1 MGLFFWNSIL
11 FFKMNQSIDT
21 KTKNRI
27 SEDLSPTR
35 NLTGLHLKIV
45 GAIAIIWSLFQLWYA
60 SPFPFIFDFGMFKG
74 LPARAIHLGFAL
86 TLTFLIFPFSRDKKI
101 SIIDIF
107 ISLLAAFCCLYI
119 YFFYDQLVYRG
130 GVLLILSL
138 GENINIPIELI
149 IGIIGILIL
158 LEATRRAIGLP
169 LVIIAICFLLF
180 SYFGKY
186 APDIISHGG
195 LSLKRLVGFQWFD
208 QEAIFGIPI
217 GVSVDFIFL
226 FVLFGALLET
236 AGGGKY
242 FLNLAFAMVGKM
254 RGGPAKAAILGSGM
268 TGLISG
274 SSIANTVTTGTFT
287 IPIMKKTGFSK
298 EKAGAIEVSS
308 SVNGQLMPPVMGAA
322 AFVMA
327 SFIGVT
333 YFEIVKHAILPAV
346 ISYVALFYISH
357 LEALKLNLKGM
368 EEKDV
373 PNLKNTFLAGLHFLI
388 PIFVLIY
395 LLVYL
400 RFTASYSIFY
410 ATIALI
416 SVNLIN
422 KLIKQPDLKDGLKI
436 WFNQTIVGFEK
447 GALNMV
453 GVGIAIATAGVI
465 VGAVGSTG
473 LSTNLIIVIESI
485 AKDNVIILLF
495 LTIILCLLL
504 GMGLP
509 TTANYVVVA
518 SLMAAVLVDVGNA
531 SGFIFPLIAV
541 HLFVFYFGLM
551 ADVTPP
557 VGLASYAAA
566 AISGGDPLRTGVQ
579 AFWYSLRTG
588 ILPIVFLFNHELLL
602 IGIENIWHALIVIV
616 TSLTG
621 ILVFTAATQ
630 AWFIAK
636 LRWYEIVIFLFISLS
651 FLAPDFVLNKFYP
664 KYNYKEIN
672 QIQSLKLDPKKEVR
686 FKVTRLSE
694 YGERYKLFVINKNTF
709 DSNFSLED
717 YGINLAKQNNK
728 FVVDALKW
736 NSLAKKHGFE
746 TDDIIKEFK
755 IENLNRPNK
764 ALVYP
769 FALILLLSFGYLNYR
784 RKEKDENK

>member
-1 MGLFFWNSIL
+1 M
-11 FFKMNQSIDT
+11 
-21 KTKNRI
+21 
-27 SEDLSPTR
+27 
-35 NLTGLHLKIV
+35 
-45 GAIAIIWSLFQLWYA
+45 
-60 SPFPFIFDFGMFKG
+60 
-74 LPARAIHLGFAL
+74 
-86 TLTFLIFPFSRDKKI
+86 
-101 SIIDIF
+101 
-107 ISLLAAFCCLYI
+107 
-119 YFFYDQLVYRG
+119 
-130 GVLLILSL
+130 
-138 GENINIPIELI
+138 
-149 IGIIGILIL
+149 
-158 LEATRRAIGLP
+158 P

-180 SYFGKY
+180 SYFGRY

-226 FVLFGALLET
+226 FVLFGALLEK

-242 FLNLAFAMVGKM
+242 FLELAFAMVGKM

-287 IPIMKKTGFSK
+287 IPIMKKSGFSK
-298 EKAGAIEVSS
+298 EKAGAIEVSA
-308 SVNGQLMPPVMGAA
+308 SVNGQIMPPVMGAA

-333 YFEIVKHAILPAV
+333 YFEIVKHAFLPAI
-346 ISYVALFYISH
+346 ISYLALFYISH
-357 LEALKLNLKGM
+357 LEALKLGLKGM
-368 EEKDV
+368 ADVDV
-373 PNLKNTFLAGLHFLI
+373 PNLKKTFFSGLHFLI

-395 LLVYL
+395 LLVFV

-410 ATIALI
+410 ATISLLI
-416 SVNLIN
+416 VNLASR
-422 KLIKQPDLKDGLKI
+422 LIKESNFKDAFKN
-436 WFNQTIVGFEK
+436 WFNETVVGFEK

-485 AKDNVIILLF
+485 ARDNVIILLF

-518 SLMAAVLVDVGNA
+518 SLMATVLVDVGNA
-531 SGFIFPLIAV
+531 SGYIFPLIAV
-541 HLFVFYFGLM
+541 HLFVFYYGLM

-602 IGIENIWHALIVIV
+602 IGIENIWHGLIVII
-616 TSLTG
+616 TSLVG
-621 ILVFTAATQ
+621 ILVFTSATQ
-630 AWFIAK
+630 GWFISK
-636 LRWYEIVIFLFISLS
+636 LRWYEIIVFLFISLS
-651 FLAPDFVLNKFYP
+651 LLAPEAVLNKFYP
-664 KYNYKEIN
+664 KFEQQQLSVEKIVPLSFEANR
-672 QIQSLKLDPKKEVR
+672 EVHI
-686 FKVTRLSE
+686 KVTRPSE
-694 YGERYKLFVINKNTF
+694 YGDRYKLFVINKKSFNQ
-709 DSNFSLED
+709 NFNIQD
-717 YGINLAKQNNK
+717 YGIDLTEENNK
-728 FVVDALKW
+728 IIINKVKW
-736 NSLAKKHGFE
+736 NGLAKKSGIE
-746 TDDIIKEFK
+746 IGDIISNFK
-755 IENLNRPNK
+755 VENLDRPNK
-764 ALVYP
+764 AIVYP
-769 FALILLLSFGYLNYR
+769 FALLFLFGFGYFNYK
-784 RKEKDENK
+784 RKEN

>member
-1 MGLFFWNSIL
+1 MS
-11 FFKMNQSIDT
+11 QSFSEKVKDKI
-21 KTKNRI
+21 N
-27 SEDLSPTR
+27 EDLSPTK
-35 NLTGLHLKIV
+35 NLTGLHLKV
-45 GAIAIIWSLFQLWYA
+45 VAAIAIIWSLFQLWYA
-60 SPFPFIFDFGMFKG
+60 SPFPFIFNFGMFKG

-86 TLTFLIFPFSRDKKI
+86 TLAFLIYPFVKGKKI
-101 SIIDIF
+101 SVFDIL
-107 ISLLAAFCCLYI
+107 ISFVGAFSCFYI
-119 YFFYDQLVYRG
+119 YFFYDQLVDRG
-130 GVLLILSL
+130 GVLLSISIGNNFNL
-138 GENINIPIELI
+138 PIELI
-149 IGIIGILIL
+149 IGSLGILIL

-180 SYFGKY
+180 SYFGRY
-186 APDIISHGG
+186 APEIISHGG
-195 LSLKRLVGFQWFD
+195 LSLNRLVGFQWLD

-242 FLNLAFAMVGKM
+242 FLDLAFAMVGKM

-308 SVNGQLMPPVMGAA
+308 SVNGQIMPPVMGAA

-333 YFEIVKHAILPAV
+333 YFEVVKHAFLPAI
-346 ISYVALFYISH
+346 ISYIALFYISH

-368 EEKDV
+368 EDADV
-373 PNLKNTFLAGLHFLI
+373 PNLKKTFLSGLHFLI

-395 LLVYL
+395 MLVYL

-410 ATIALI
+410 ATVSLI
-416 SVNLIN
+416 LVNLVN
-422 KLIKQPDLKDGLKI
+422 LLIKNSFSKDALKI

-453 GVGIAIATAGVI
+453 GVGIAIATAGII

-485 AKDNVIILLF
+485 AKDNVTILLF

-518 SLMAAVLVDVGNA
+518 SLMATVLVDVGNA

-566 AISGGDPLRTGVQ
+566 AISGGDPLKTGLQ

-602 IGIENIWHALIVIV
+602 IGIENIWHALVVII
-616 TSLTG
+616 TSLAG
-621 ILVFTAATQ
+621 ILVFTSATQ
-630 AWFIAK
+630 GWFINK
-636 LRWYEIVIFLFISLS
+636 LKWYEIIVFLIISISLLS
-651 FLAPDFVLNKFYP
+651 PEFVLNKFYP
-664 KYNYKEIN
+664 KYNYQDIN
-672 QIQSLKLDPKKEVR
+672 NISSVILDPKKEVR
-686 FKVTRLSE
+686 FKVTRPSL
-694 YGERYKLFVINKNTF
+694 YGDRYKLFVIDKNIF
-709 DSNFSLED
+709 EEEYNLED
-717 YGINLAKQNNK
+717 YGINLVKENNK
-728 FVVDALKW
+728 IIVDNLKW
-736 NSLAKKHGFE
+736 NGQAKKSGFE
-746 TDDIIKEFK
+746 MGDYISEFK
-755 IENLNRPNK
+755 IENSNRPSK
-764 ALVYP
+764 LFVYP
-769 FALILLLSFGYLNYR
+769 IAILLLLIFGYLNYR
-784 RKEKDENK
+784 RKE

>member
-1 MGLFFWNSIL
+1 MSFGTEKKID
-11 FFKMNQSIDT
+11 FKI
-21 KTKNRI
+21 K
-27 SEDLSPTR
+27 EDLSPTR
-35 NLTGLHLKIV
+35 NLTGFHLKIV
-45 GAIAIIWSLFQLWYA
+45 AAIAIIWSLFQLWYA
-60 SPFPFIFDFGMFKG
+60 SPFPFWFNFGMFKG

-86 TLTFLIFPFSRDKKI
+86 LLAFLIFPYSRNKKI
-101 SIIDIF
+101 NFFDIF
-107 ISLLAAFCCLYI
+107 IAIVGTLCCLYI
-119 YFFYDQLVYRG
+119 YFFYDQLVDRG
-130 GVLLILSL
+130 GILLK
-138 GENINIPIELI
+138 INLFQNLIIPIELI
-149 IGIIGILIL
+149 IGILGILIL
-158 LEATRRAIGLP
+158 LEATRRVIGIP
-169 LVIIAICFLLF
+169 LVVIATCFLLF
-180 SYFGKY
+180 SFFGQY

-242 FLNLAFAMVGKM
+242 FLDLAFAMVGKM

-333 YFEIVKHAILPAV
+333 YFEIVKHAFLPAI
-346 ISYVALFYISH
+346 ISYIALFYISH

-368 EEKDV
+368 DENDIPK
-373 PNLKNTFLAGLHFLI
+373 LKKTFLEGIHFLI
-388 PIFVLIY
+388 PIIVLIY
-395 LLVYL
+395 LLVYIRL
-400 RFTASYSIFY
+400 TASYSIFF
-410 ATIALI
+410 ATITLVAVNLLNKIFKENNFKNALI
-416 SVNLIN
+416 R
-422 KLIKQPDLKDGLKI
+422 

-453 GVGIAIATAGVI
+453 SVGIAIATAGII

-518 SLMAAVLVDVGNA
+518 SLMATVLVDVGNA

-588 ILPIVFLFNHELLL
+588 ILPIVFLFNSELLL
-602 IGIENIWHALIVIV
+602 IGIESLWHGLMVIV
-616 TSLTG
+616 TSLIG
-621 ILVFTAATQ
+621 ILVFTSATQ
-630 AWFIAK
+630 GWFVNK
-636 LRWYEIVIFLFISLS
+636 LKWYEIIVFLVISISLLS
-651 FLAPDFVLNKFYP
+651 PEFILNKFYP
-664 KYNYKEIN
+664 KYNYLDIQQINQTQFDYKKEIR
-672 QIQSLKLDPKKEVR
+672 I
-686 FKVTRLSE
+686 KVTRFTE
-694 YGERYKLFVINKNTF
+694 YGERYKLFVIEKNSF
-709 DSNFSLED
+709 EKNFNIDE
-717 YGINLAKQNNK
+717 YGISL
-728 FVVDALKW
+728 VVDNNNTVVDTLKW
-736 NSLAKKHGFE
+736 NGIAKKNGI
-746 TDDIIKEFK
+746 DMGDIITEFK
-755 IENLNRPNK
+755 IENQNRPNK
-764 ALVYP
+764 EIIYP
-769 FALILLLSFGYLNYR
+769 IALIILSFFGYFNLR
-784 RKEKDENK
+784 RKN

>member
-1 MGLFFWNSIL
+1 MSDSI
-11 FFKMNQSIDT
+11 SI
-21 KTKNRI
+21 KIKNKI

-35 NLTGLHLKIV
+35 NISGFHLKIV
-45 GAIAIIWSLFQLWYA
+45 SAIAIIWSLFQLWYA
-60 SPFPFIFDFGMFKG
+60 SPFPFMLNFGMFKG

-86 TLTFLIFPFSRDKKI
+86 TLAFLIYPISKGKKI
-101 SIIDIF
+101 SFFDVL
-107 ISLLAAFCCLYI
+107 ISFMGAISCLYI
-119 YFFYDQLVYRG
+119 YFFYDQLVERG
-130 GVLLILSL
+130 GVLLNLKITDKFNFPL
-138 GENINIPIELI
+138 ELI
-149 IGIIGILIL
+149 LGGCGILIL

-169 LVIIAICFLLF
+169 LVIIASCFLLF
-180 SYFGKY
+180 SYFGRY
-186 APDIISHGG
+186 APEIISHGG
-195 LSLKRLVGFQWFD
+195 LSLNRLVGFQWLD

-242 FLNLAFAMVGKM
+242 FLDLAFAMVGKM

-308 SVNGQLMPPVMGAA
+308 SVNGQIMPPVMGAA

-333 YFEIVKHAILPAV
+333 YFEIVKHAFLPAI
-346 ISYVALFYISH
+346 ISYIALFYISH

-368 EEKDV
+368 DDADV
-373 PNLKNTFLAGLHFLI
+373 PHLKKTFLSGIHFLI

-395 LLVYL
+395 TLVYL

-410 ATIALI
+410 ATITLVL
-416 SVNLIN
+416 VNLIN
-422 KLIKQPDLKDGLKI
+422 LLIKNEIKKDALKE

-453 GVGIAIATAGVI
+453 AVGIAIATAGII

-485 AKDNVIILLF
+485 AKDNVTILLF

-518 SLMAAVLVDVGNA
+518 SLMATVLVDVGNA

-566 AISGGDPLRTGVQ
+566 GISGGDPLKTGVQ

-602 IGIENIWHALIVIV
+602 IGIENIWHGLIVIV
-616 TSLTG
+616 TSLIG
-621 ILVFTAATQ
+621 ILVFTSATQ
-630 AWFIAK
+630 GWFFNK
-636 LRWYEIVIFLFISLS
+636 LKWYEIIIFLVISISLLS
-651 FLAPDFVLNKFYP
+651 PNFVLNKFYP
-664 KYNYKEIN
+664 KYNYKEITKIN
-672 QIQSLKLDPKKEVR
+672 SIKLDPTKEIQI
-686 FKVTRLSE
+686 KITRPSL
-694 YGERYKLFVINKNTF
+694 YGERYKLFVISKNTF
-709 DSNFSLED
+709 EDKFTLED
-717 YGINLAKQNNK
+717 YGITLLEQDNK
-728 FVVDALKW
+728 VVVDNLKW
-736 NSLAKKHGFE
+736 NGEAKKNGLE
-746 TDDIIKEFK
+746 MGDYISEFK
-755 IENLNRPNK
+755 IENSDRPSKNI
-764 ALVYP
+764 VYP
-769 FALILLLSFGYLNYR
+769 IAILFLVVFGYFNLK
-784 RKEKDENK
+784 RKD

>member
-1 MGLFFWNSIL
+1 MS
-11 FFKMNQSIDT
+11 QSFSEKVKDKI
-21 KTKNRI
+21 N
-27 SEDLSPTR
+27 EDLSPTK
-35 NLTGLHLKIV
+35 NLTGLHLKV
-45 GAIAIIWSLFQLWYA
+45 VAAIAIIWSLFQLWYA
-60 SPFPFIFDFGMFKG
+60 SPFPFIFNFGMFKG

-86 TLTFLIFPFSRDKKI
+86 TLAFLIYPFVKGKKI
-101 SIIDIF
+101 SVFDIL
-107 ISLLAAFCCLYI
+107 ISFVGAFSCFYI
-119 YFFYDQLVYRG
+119 YFFYDQLVDRG
-130 GVLLILSL
+130 GVLLSISIGNNFNL
-138 GENINIPIELI
+138 PIELI
-149 IGIIGILIL
+149 IGSLGILIL

-180 SYFGKY
+180 SYFGRY
-186 APDIISHGG
+186 APEIISHGG
-195 LSLKRLVGFQWFD
+195 LSLNRLVGFQWLD

-242 FLNLAFAMVGKM
+242 FLDLAFAMVGKM

-308 SVNGQLMPPVMGAA
+308 SVNGQIMPPVMGAA

-333 YFEIVKHAILPAV
+333 YFEVVKHAFLPAI
-346 ISYVALFYISH
+346 ISYIALFYISH

-368 EEKDV
+368 EDADV
-373 PNLKNTFLAGLHFLI
+373 PNLKKTFLSGLHFLI

-395 LLVYL
+395 MLVYL

-410 ATIALI
+410 ATVSLI
-416 SVNLIN
+416 LVNLVN
-422 KLIKQPDLKDGLKI
+422 LLIKNSFSKDALKI

-453 GVGIAIATAGVI
+453 GVGIAIATAGII

-485 AKDNVIILLF
+485 AKDNVTILLF

-518 SLMAAVLVDVGNA
+518 SLMATVLVDVGNA

-566 AISGGDPLRTGVQ
+566 AISGGDPLKTGLQ

-602 IGIENIWHALIVIV
+602 IGIENIWHALVVII
-616 TSLTG
+616 TSLAG
-621 ILVFTAATQ
+621 ILVFTSATQ
-630 AWFIAK
+630 GWFINK
-636 LRWYEIVIFLFISLS
+636 LKWYEIIVFLIISISLLS
-651 FLAPDFVLNKFYP
+651 PEFVLNKFYP
-664 KYNYKEIN
+664 KYNYQDIN
-672 QIQSLKLDPKKEVR
+672 NINSVILDPKKEVR
-686 FKVTRLSE
+686 FKVTRPSL
-694 YGERYKLFVINKNTF
+694 YGDRYKLFVIDKNTF
-709 DSNFSLED
+709 EEEYNLED
-717 YGINLAKQNNK
+717 YGINLVKENNK
-728 FVVDALKW
+728 IIVDNLKW
-736 NSLAKKHGFE
+736 NGQAKKSGFE
-746 TDDIIKEFK
+746 MGDYISEFK
-755 IENLNRPNK
+755 IENSNRPSK
-764 ALVYP
+764 LFVYP
-769 FALILLLSFGYLNYR
+769 IAILFLLIFGYLNYR
-784 RKEKDENK
+784 RKE

>member
-1 MGLFFWNSIL
+1 M
-11 FFKMNQSIDT
+11 
-21 KTKNRI
+21 
-27 SEDLSPTR
+27 
-35 NLTGLHLKIV
+35 
-45 GAIAIIWSLFQLWYA
+45 
-60 SPFPFIFDFGMFKG
+60 
-74 LPARAIHLGFAL
+74 
-86 TLTFLIFPFSRDKKI
+86 
-101 SIIDIF
+101 
-107 ISLLAAFCCLYI
+107 
-119 YFFYDQLVYRG
+119 
-130 GVLLILSL
+130 
-138 GENINIPIELI
+138 I
-149 IGIIGILIL
+149 IGSCGILIL
-158 LEATRRAIGLP
+158 IEATRRVFGLP
-169 LVIIAICFLLF
+169 LVIIAVCFLLF
-180 SYFGKY
+180 SYFGRY
-186 APDIISHGG
+186 APEIISHGG
-195 LSLKRLVGFQWFD
+195 LSLNRLVGFQWLD

-242 FLNLAFAMVGKM
+242 FLDLAFAMVGKM

-327 SFIGVT
+327 SFLGVT
-333 YFEIVKHAILPAV
+333 YFEVVKHAFLPAI

-368 EEKDV
+368 DDV
-373 PNLKNTFLAGLHFLI
+373 DIPNLKKTFLSGLHFLI
-388 PIFVLIY
+388 PIFVLVY
-395 LLVYL
+395 MLVYL
-400 RFTASYSIFY
+400 RFTASYSIFF

-416 SVNLIN
+416 IVNLGYILFKN
-422 KLIKQPDLKDGLKI
+422 SDFKLAIKT

-453 GVGIAIATAGVI
+453 GVGIAIATAGII

-473 LSTNLIIVIESI
+473 LSTNLIIVIEFI
-485 AKDNVIILLF
+485 AKDNVVILLF
-495 LTIILCLLL
+495 LTIILCLIL

-518 SLMAAVLVDVGNA
+518 SLMATVLVDVGNA
-531 SGFIFPLIAV
+531 SGFVFPLIAV

-566 AISGGDPLRTGVQ
+566 AISGGDPLKTGLQ

-602 IGIENIWHALIVIV
+602 IGIENVWHGLLVII
-616 TSLTG
+616 TSLIG
-621 ILVFTAATQ
+621 ILVFTSATQ
-630 AWFIAK
+630 AWFINR
-636 LRWYEIVIFLFISLS
+636 LRWYEIIIFLLISISL
-651 FLAPDFVLNKFYP
+651 LAPEFVLNKFYP
-664 KYNYKEIN
+664 KYNYMDINKIHLMKVDFNKEA
-672 QIQSLKLDPKKEVR
+672 R
-686 FKVTRLSE
+686 FKVTRPSN
-694 YGERYKLFVINKNTF
+694 YSERYKLIVIKKNTF
-709 DSNFSLED
+709 ETEYSLEQ
-717 YGINLAKQNNK
+717 YGLSLIREENR
-728 FVVDALKW
+728 VIVDTLQW
-736 NSLAKKHGFE
+736 NGSAKKSGFE
-746 TDDIIKEFK
+746 TGDYISEFK
-755 IENLNRPNK
+755 IENADRPNK
-764 ALVYP
+764 GIIYP
-769 FALILLLSFGYLNYR
+769 IAILLLIIFGYLNYR
-784 RKEKDENK
+784 RKE

>member
-1 MGLFFWNSIL
+1 
-11 FFKMNQSIDT
+11 MNQSLSS
-21 KTKNRI
+21 KVKNKI
-27 SEDLSPTR
+27 NEDLSPTR
-35 NLTGLHLKIV
+35 NLTGFHLKIV
-45 GAIAIIWSLFQLWYA
+45 AAIAIIWSLFQLWYA
-60 SPFPFIFDFGMFKG
+60 SPFPFMFNIGMFKG

-86 TLTFLIFPFSRDKKI
+86 TLAFLIFPSSKGKKI
-101 SIIDIF
+101 SIFDII
-107 ISLLAAFCCLYI
+107 ISCVGAISCLYI
-119 YFFYDQLVYRG
+119 YFFYDQLVDRG
-130 GVLLILSL
+130 GVLLTIILGDNFKL
-138 GENINIPIELI
+138 PVELI
-149 IGIIGILIL
+149 IGSCGILIL

-180 SYFGKY
+180 SYFGRY

-195 LSLKRLVGFQWFD
+195 LSLNRLVGFQWLD

-242 FLNLAFAMVGKM
+242 FLDLAFAMVGKM

-308 SVNGQLMPPVMGAA
+308 SVNGQIMPPVMGAA

-333 YFEIVKHAILPAV
+333 YFEVVKHAFLPAI
-346 ISYVALFYISH
+346 ISYIALFYISH

-368 EEKDV
+368 DEADV
-373 PNLKNTFLAGLHFLI
+373 PNLKKTFLSGLHFLI

-395 LLVYL
+395 MLVYL

-410 ATIALI
+410 ATISLI
-416 SVNLIN
+416 FVNLVN
-422 KLIKQPDLKDGLKI
+422 KLIKNLNFQDGLKS
-436 WFNQTIVGFEK
+436 WFNETIIGFEK

-453 GVGIAIATAGVI
+453 GVGIAIATAGII

-485 AKDNVIILLF
+485 AKDNVSILLF

-518 SLMAAVLVDVGNA
+518 SLMATVLVDVGNA

-566 AISGGDPLRTGVQ
+566 AISGGDPLKTGLQ

-602 IGIENIWHALIVIV
+602 IGIENIWHALIVIF
-616 TSLTG
+616 TSLLG
-621 ILVFTAATQ
+621 ILVFTSATQ
-630 AWFIAK
+630 GWFINK
-636 LRWYEIVIFLFISLS
+636 LRWYEIIVFLLISISLLS
-651 FLAPDFVLNKFYP
+651 PEFVLNKFYP
-664 KYNYKEIN
+664 KYNYKNINEIHL
-672 QIQSLKLDPKKEVR
+672 IKLDPNKEVR
-686 FKVTRLSE
+686 FKVTRPSA
-694 YGERYKLFVINKNTF
+694 YGERYKLFIINKNTF
-709 DSNFSLED
+709 EAEYSLVE
-717 YGINLAKQNNK
+717 YGMNLVIEENK
-728 FVVDALKW
+728 IVVDILDW
-736 NSLAKKHGFE
+736 NGKAKKSGFE
-746 TDDIIKEFK
+746 TGDYISELK
-755 IENLNRPNK
+755 IENSDRPNK
-764 ALVYP
+764 AIVYP
-769 FALILLLSFGYLNYR
+769 ISILLLIIFGFMNLR
-784 RKEKDENK
+784 RKE

>member
-1 MGLFFWNSIL
+1 
-11 FFKMNQSIDT
+11 MNQSISNKVED
-21 KTKNRI
+21 KIN
-27 SEDLSPTR
+27 EDLSPTR
-35 NLTGLHLKIV
+35 NITGLHLKIITS
-45 GAIAIIWSLFQLWYA
+45 IAIIWSLFQLWYA
-60 SPFPFIFDFGMFKG
+60 SPFPFMFDIGMFKG

-86 TLTFLIFPFSRDKKI
+86 TLVFLIYPVSKRKKI
-101 SIIDIF
+101 SVFDILISF
-107 ISLLAAFCCLYI
+107 IGAFCCLYI
-119 YFFYDQLVYRG
+119 YFFYDQLVDRG
-130 GVLLILSL
+130 GILL
-138 GENINIPIELI
+138 NISFGKSFNLPVELI
-149 IGIIGILIL
+149 IGISGILIL

-180 SYFGKY
+180 SYFGRY
-186 APDIISHGG
+186 APEIISHGG
-195 LSLKRLVGFQWFD
+195 LSLNRLIGFQWFD
-208 QEAIFGIPI
+208 QEAVFGIPI

-242 FLNLAFAMVGKM
+242 FLDLAFAMVGKM

-333 YFEIVKHAILPAV
+333 YFEIVKHAFLPAI

-368 EEKDV
+368 DDADV
-373 PNLKNTFLAGLHFLI
+373 PNLKKTFLSGLHFLI

-395 LLVYL
+395 MLVYL

-416 SVNLIN
+416 IVNLVYI
-422 KLIKQPDLKDGLKI
+422 LIKNPDLKVALKT
-436 WFNQTIVGFEK
+436 WFNQTTVGFEK

-453 GVGIAIATAGVI
+453 GVGIAIATAGII

-485 AKDNVIILLF
+485 AKDNVVILLF

-518 SLMAAVLVDVGNA
+518 SLMATVLVDVGNA

-566 AISGGDPLRTGVQ
+566 AISGGDPLKTGLQ

-602 IGIENIWHALIVIV
+602 IGIENIWHGLLVII
-616 TSLTG
+616 TSLIG
-621 ILVFTAATQ
+621 ILVFTSATQ
-630 AWFIAK
+630 GWFINRLK
-636 LRWYEIVIFLFISLS
+636 WYEIIIFLIVSISLLTPE
-651 FLAPDFVLNKFYP
+651 FILNKFYP
-664 KYNYKEIN
+664 KYNYKDIN
-672 QIQSLKLDPKKEVR
+672 QIHLIKLDSNKESR
-686 FKVTRLSE
+686 FKVTRPSN
-694 YGERYKLFVINKNTF
+694 YGERYKLFVIKKNTF
-709 DSNFSLED
+709 ETDYNLEQ
-717 YGINLAKQNNK
+717 YGIKLVRKENRV
-728 FVVDALKW
+728 VVDALQW
-736 NSLAKKHGFE
+736 NGQAKKNGFE
-746 TDDIIKEFK
+746 TGDYISEFK
-755 IENLNRPNK
+755 IENEDRPNK
-764 ALVYP
+764 RIIYP
-769 FALILLLSFGYLNYR
+769 IAILLLIIFGYLNFR
-784 RKEKDENK
+784 RKE

>member
-1 MGLFFWNSIL
+1 MNHETNS
-11 FFKMNQSIDT
+11 KVEN
-21 KTKNRI
+21 KI
-27 SEDLSPTR
+27 SEDLSPTKK
-35 NLTGLHLKIV
+35 LTGLHLKIV
-45 GAIAIIWSLFQLWYA
+45 LTIAIIWSLFQLWYA
-60 SPFPFIFDFGMFKG
+60 SPFPFWFNIGMFKG

-86 TLTFLIFPFSRDKKI
+86 SLAFLIFPISRSKKI
-101 SIIDIF
+101 SIFDVF
-107 ISLLAAFCCLYI
+107 ISLVAAFCCLYI
-119 YFFYDQLVYRG
+119 YFFYDQLVDRG
-130 GVLLILSL
+130 GVLLKIPL
-138 GENINIPIELI
+138 GENIDIPIELI
-149 IGIIGILIL
+149 IGICGILIL
-158 LEATRRAIGLP
+158 LEATRRVIGIP
-169 LVIIAICFLLF
+169 LVIIAVCFLLF

-186 APDIISHGG
+186 APEIISHGG

-236 AGGGKY
+236 AGGGQY
-242 FLNLAFAMVGKM
+242 FLDLAFAMVGKM

-274 SSIANTVTTGTFT
+274 SSVANTVTTGTFT

-308 SVNGQLMPPVMGAA
+308 SVNGQIMPPVMGAA

-333 YFEIVKHAILPAV
+333 YFEVVKHAFLPAI
-346 ISYVALFYISH
+346 ISYIALFYISH

-368 EEKDV
+368 DEKDV
-373 PNLKNTFLAGLHFLI
+373 PILKKTFLSGLHFLI

-400 RFTASYSIFY
+400 RLTASYSIFY

-416 SVNLIN
+416 FVNLIN
-422 KLIKQPDLKDGLKI
+422 KIIKSFKDGNYKDALKI

-447 GALNMV
+447 GAINMV
-453 GVGIAIATAGVI
+453 AVGIAIATAGVI

-473 LSTNLIIVIESI
+473 LSTNLIIVIESV
-485 AKDNVIILLF
+485 AKDNVIILIF

-518 SLMAAVLVDVGNA
+518 SLMSMVLVDVGNA

-566 AISGGDPLRTGVQ
+566 GISGGDPLKTGVQ

-602 IGIENIWHALIVIV
+602 IGIENIWHALLVIS
-616 TSLTG
+616 TSLLG

-630 AWFIAK
+630 RWMFNKLKWF
-636 LRWYEIVIFLFISLS
+636 EIIIFLIISISLLS
-651 FLAPDFVLNKFYP
+651 PEFVLNKFYP
-664 KYNYKEIN
+664 KYNYKDLTKIHT
-672 QIQSLKLDPKKEVR
+672 LKFNPKKEAHI
-686 FKVTRLSE
+686 KVTRLNE
-694 YGERYKLFVINKNTF
+694 YGERYKLFVIKKNSFEKKFDLDEYGVNLTSQDNK
-709 DSNFSLED
+709 
-717 YGINLAKQNNK
+717 I
-728 FVVDALKW
+728 VVDTLKW
-736 NSLAKKHGFE
+736 NGEAKKAGLE
-746 TDDIIKEFK
+746 TGDYITEFK
-755 IENLNRPNK
+755 IENLDRPRK

-769 FALILLLSFGYLNYR
+769 VAILFLIIFGYLNYR
-784 RKEKDENK
+784 RKD

>member
-1 MGLFFWNSIL
+1 
-11 FFKMNQSIDT
+11 MNQNINNKVES
-21 KTKNRI
+21 KI

-35 NLTGLHLKIV
+35 NLTGVHLKIV
-45 GAIAIIWSLFQLWYA
+45 GIIAIIWSLFQLWYA
-60 SPFPFIFDFGMFKG
+60 SPFPFMFNIGMFKG

-86 TLTFLIFPFSRDKKI
+86 TLAFLIYPISKKKKI
-101 SIIDIF
+101 SIFDIV
-107 ISLLAAFCCLYI
+107 ISLIAAFCCLYI
-119 YFFYDQLVYRG
+119 YFFYDQLVDRG
-130 GVLLILSL
+130 GILLSVTILEKFNL
-138 GENINIPIELI
+138 PIELI
-149 IGIIGILIL
+149 IGSCGILIL
-158 LEATRRAIGLP
+158 IEATRRVFGLP
-169 LVIIAICFLLF
+169 LVIIAVCFLLF
-180 SYFGKY
+180 SYFGRY
-186 APDIISHGG
+186 APEIISHGG
-195 LSLKRLVGFQWFD
+195 LSLNRLVGFQWLD

-242 FLNLAFAMVGKM
+242 FLDLAFGMVGKM

-327 SFIGVT
+327 SFLGVT
-333 YFEIVKHAILPAV
+333 YFEVVKHAFLPAI

-368 EEKDV
+368 NEIDI
-373 PNLKNTFLAGLHFLI
+373 PNLKKTFLSGLHFLI
-388 PIFVLIY
+388 PIFVLVY
-395 LLVYL
+395 MLVYL
-400 RFTASYSIFY
+400 RFTASYSIFF

-416 SVNLIN
+416 IVNLVYI
-422 KLIKQPDLKDGLKI
+422 LIKNQDFKDAIKI
-436 WFNQTIVGFEK
+436 WYNQTLVGFKK

-453 GVGIAIATAGVI
+453 GVGIAIATAGII

-473 LSTNLIIVIESI
+473 LSTNLIIVIEFI
-485 AKDNVIILLF
+485 AKDNVVILLF

-518 SLMAAVLVDVGNA
+518 SLMATVLVDVGNA
-531 SGFIFPLIAV
+531 SGFVFPLIAV

-566 AISGGDPLRTGVQ
+566 AISGGDPLKTGLQ

-602 IGIENIWHALIVIV
+602 IGIENIWHGLLVII
-616 TSLTG
+616 TSLIG
-621 ILVFTAATQ
+621 ILVFTSATQ
-630 AWFIAK
+630 AWFINR
-636 LRWYEIVIFLFISLS
+636 LRWHEIIIFLLISISL
-651 FLAPDFVLNKFYP
+651 LAPEFVLNKFYP
-664 KYNYKEIN
+664 KYNYMDIN
-672 QIQSLKLDPKKEVR
+672 KVHLMKLDPNKEAR
-686 FKVTRLSE
+686 FKVTRPSN
-694 YGERYKLFVINKNTF
+694 YGERYKLFIIKKNTF
-709 DSNFSLED
+709 EKKYSLEQ
-717 YGINLAKQNNK
+717 YGISLIRGDNR
-728 FVVDALKW
+728 VIVDTLQW
-736 NSLAKKHGFE
+736 NGEAKKSGFE
-746 TDDIIKEFK
+746 TGDYISEFK
-755 IENLNRPNK
+755 LENADRPNK
-764 ALVYP
+764 GIIYP
-769 FALILLLSFGYLNYR
+769 IAILLLIIFGYLNSR
-784 RKEKDENK
+784 RKK

>member
-1 MGLFFWNSIL
+1 MS
-11 FFKMNQSIDT
+11 QSFSEKI
-21 KTKNRI
+21 KSKIN
-27 SEDLSPTR
+27 EDLSPTK
-35 NLTGLHLKIV
+35 NLTGTHLKV
-45 GAIAIIWSLFQLWYA
+45 VATIAIIWSLFQLWYA
-60 SPFPFIFDFGMFKG
+60 SPFPFMFNFGIFKG

-86 TLTFLIFPFSRDKKI
+86 CLAFLIYPISKGKKI
-101 SIIDIF
+101 SFIDII
-107 ISLLAAFCCLYI
+107 ISFLGTFSCLYI
-119 YFFYDQLVYRG
+119 YFFYDQLVDRG
-130 GVLLILSL
+130 GVLLTISIS
-138 GENINIPIELI
+138 ENLNLPIELI
-149 IGIIGILIL
+149 IGSFGILIL

-180 SYFGKY
+180 SYFGRY
-186 APDIISHGG
+186 APEIISHGG
-195 LSLKRLVGFQWFD
+195 LSLNRLVGFQWLD

-242 FLNLAFAMVGKM
+242 FLDLAFAMVGKM

-308 SVNGQLMPPVMGAA
+308 SVNGQIMPPVMGAA

-333 YFEIVKHAILPAV
+333 YFEVVKHAFLPAI
-346 ISYVALFYISH
+346 ISYIALFYISH

-368 EEKDV
+368 EDSDV
-373 PNLKNTFLAGLHFLI
+373 PNLKKTFLSGLHFLI

-395 LLVYL
+395 MLVYL

-410 ATIALI
+410 ATISLI
-416 SVNLIN
+416 IVNLIN
-422 KLIKQPDLKDGLKI
+422 KIIKGNDFKDGFKVWL
-436 WFNQTIVGFEK
+436 NQTVIGFEK

-453 GVGIAIATAGVI
+453 GVGIAIATAGII

-518 SLMAAVLVDVGNA
+518 SLMATVLVDVGNA

-602 IGIENIWHALIVIV
+602 IGIENIWHALTVII
-616 TSLTG
+616 TSLAG
-621 ILVFTAATQ
+621 ILVFTSATQ
-630 AWFIAK
+630 GWFINK
-636 LRWYEIVIFLFISLS
+636 LRWYEIIIFLFISISLLS
-651 FLAPDFVLNKFYP
+651 PEFVMNKFYP
-664 KYNYKEIN
+664 KYNYIN
-672 QIQSLKLDPKKEVR
+672 INNISKIKLDPKKEVR
-686 FKVTRLSE
+686 FKVTRISE
-694 YGERYKLFVINKNTF
+694 YGERYKLFVINKDTF
-709 DSNFSLED
+709 KDEYNIEE
-717 YGINLAKQNNK
+717 YGMSIIKENERYI
-728 FVVDALKW
+728 VDTLKW
-736 NSLAKKHGFE
+736 NGKAKKDGFE
-746 TDDIIKEFK
+746 MGDYISELK
-755 IENLNRPNK
+755 IENTDRPSK
-764 ALVYP
+764 TIVYP
-769 FALILLLSFGYLNYR
+769 LAILLLFIFGYLNSKR
-784 RKEKDENK
+784 TSLATRS

>member
-1 MGLFFWNSIL
+1 MSAD
-11 FFKMNQSIDT
+11 ID
-21 KTKNRI
+21 KKIENKI
-27 SEDLSPTR
+27 KEDLSPTR
-35 NLTGLHLKIV
+35 NLTGFHLKLVAI
-45 GAIAIIWSLFQLWYA
+45 IAITWSLFQLWYA
-60 SPFPFIFDFGMFKG
+60 SPFPFWLNFGMFKG

-86 TLTFLIFPFSRDKKI
+86 LLAFLIFPYARGKKVNF
-101 SIIDIF
+101 IDIL
-107 ISLLAAFCCLYI
+107 IAITGAICCLYI
-119 YFFYDQLVYRG
+119 YVFYNQLVDRG
-130 GVLLILSL
+130 GILLKINLSD
-138 GENINIPIELI
+138 NFTIPIELI
-149 IGIIGILIL
+149 LGIIGILIL
-158 LEATRRAIGLP
+158 LEATRRAIGVP
-169 LVIIAICFLLF
+169 LVVIAVCFLLF
-180 SYFGKY
+180 SYFGQY

-242 FLNLAFAMVGKM
+242 FLDLAFAMVGKM

-308 SVNGQLMPPVMGAA
+308 SVNGQIMPPVMGAA

-333 YFEIVKHAILPAV
+333 YFEVVNHAFLPAI
-346 ISYVALFYISH
+346 ISYIALFYISH

-368 EEKDV
+368 DENDIPK
-373 PNLKNTFLAGLHFLI
+373 LKKTFVEGIHFLV

-395 LLVYL
+395 LLVYMRL
-400 RFTASYSIFY
+400 TASYSIFF
-410 ATIALI
+410 ATITLIIVNLLNKFFKEKNFKNALI
-416 SVNLIN
+416 Y
-422 KLIKQPDLKDGLKI
+422 
-436 WFNQTIVGFEK
+436 WYNQTVVGFEK

-453 GVGIAIATAGVI
+453 SVGIAIATAGII

-518 SLMAAVLVDVGNA
+518 SLMATVLVDVGNA

-566 AISGGDPLRTGVQ
+566 AISGGDPLRTGAQ

-588 ILPIVFLFNHELLL
+588 ILPIVFLFNSELLL
-602 IGIENIWHALIVIV
+602 IGIESIWHGLMVIA
-616 TSLTG
+616 TSLIG
-621 ILVFTAATQ
+621 ILVFTSATQ
-630 AWFIAK
+630 GWFINK
-636 LRWYEIVIFLFISLS
+636 LRWYEIIIFLIISISLLS
-651 FLAPDFVLNKFYP
+651 PEFILNKFYP
-664 KYNYKEIN
+664 KYNYLSIEEINKKQFDYNKEIR
-672 QIQSLKLDPKKEVR
+672 IKI
-686 FKVTRLSE
+686 TRLTE
-694 YGERYKLFVINKNTF
+694 YGERYKLFVIEKNSF
-709 DSNFSLED
+709 DENFSLDD
-717 YGINLAKQNNK
+717 YGMSLVVEDNK
-728 FVVDALKW
+728 TIIDTLKW
-736 NSLAKKHGFE
+736 NGIAKKSGL
-746 TDDIIKEFK
+746 DMGDIINEFK
-755 IENLNRPNK
+755 IENQNRPK
-764 ALVYP
+764 KEIIYP
-769 FALILLLSFGYLNYR
+769 IALILLSIFGYLNIR
-784 RKEKDENK
+784 RRI

>member
-1 MGLFFWNSIL
+1 
-11 FFKMNQSIDT
+11 MNQNIQSKIKD
-21 KTKNRI
+21 KI

-45 GAIAIIWSLFQLWYA
+45 ASIAILWTAFQLWIA
-60 SPFPFIFDFGMFKG
+60 SPFPFIFNVGMING

-86 TLTFLIFPFSRDKKI
+86 TLTFLIYPISRGKKI
-101 SIIDIF
+101 SVIDVL
-107 ISLLAAFCCLYI
+107 ISLVAAFCCLYI
-119 YFFYDQLVYRG
+119 YFFYDQIINRG
-130 GVLLILSL
+130 GILLKYTL
-138 GENINIPIELI
+138 GQYAIPIELI
-149 IGIIGILIL
+149 IGTIGILLL

-180 SYFGKY
+180 SYFGQY

-242 FLNLAFAMVGKM
+242 FLDLAIAMVGKM

-308 SVNGQLMPPVMGAA
+308 SVNGQIMPPVMGAA

-333 YFEIVKHAILPAV
+333 YFEVVKHAFLPAI
-346 ISYVALFYISH
+346 ISYIALFYISH
-357 LEALKLNLKGM
+357 LEALKLGLKGM
-368 EEKDV
+368 EDSDV
-373 PNLKNTFLAGLHFLI
+373 PNLKKTFLSGLHFLI

-395 LLVYL
+395 MLVFL
-400 RFTASYSIFY
+400 RYTASYSIFY
-410 ATIALI
+410 ATITLI
-416 SVNLIN
+416 IVNLIN
-422 KLIKQPDLKDGLKI
+422 RTFKQQSFQQGLNT
-436 WFNQTIVGFEK
+436 WFNETIVGFEK
-447 GALNMV
+447 GAFNMV

-473 LSTNLIIVIESI
+473 LSTNLIIVIETI
-485 AKDNVIILLF
+485 AKDNIVILLF

-518 SLMAAVLVDVGNA
+518 SLMATVLVDVGNA
-531 SGFIFPLIAV
+531 SGYIFPLIAV

-566 AISGGDPLRTGVQ
+566 AISGGDPLKTGVQ
-579 AFWYSLRTG
+579 ALWYSLRTG

-602 IGIENIWHALIVIV
+602 IGVENFWHALVVII
-616 TSLTG
+616 TSLIG

-630 AWFIAK
+630 RWFINK
-636 LRWYEIVIFLFISLS
+636 LRWYEVIVFLFISLS
-651 FLAPDFVLNKFYP
+651 FLAPEFILNKFSP
-664 KYNYKEIN
+664 KYDQQQLSAKK
-672 QIQSLKLDPKKEVR
+672 IQSLYFEPDKEVHI
-686 FKVTRLSE
+686 KVTRRTE
-694 YGERYKLFVINKNTF
+694 YGDRYKLFVIDKNSF
-709 DSNFSLED
+709 DEDFNLEK
-717 YGINLAKQNNK
+717 YGLILTEKEKNLIVERLDWKG
-728 FVVDALKW
+728 
-736 NSLAKKHGFE
+736 LAKKSGIE
-746 TDDIIKEFK
+746 VGDIISNFK
-755 IENLNRPNK
+755 TENLERPNK
-764 ALVYP
+764 AVIYP
-769 FALILLLSFGYLNYR
+769 FAAFLLIIFGLLNFR
-784 RKEKDENK
+784 RSQN

>member
-1 MGLFFWNSIL
+1 
-11 FFKMNQSIDT
+11 MNQ
-21 KTKNRI
+21 KTESKI
-27 SEDLSPTR
+27 ESKIHEDLSPTR

-45 GAIAIIWSLFQLWYA
+45 AAIAIFWSLFQLWYA
-60 SPFPFIFDFGMFKG
+60 SPFPFWFNIGMFKG

-86 TLTFLIFPFSRDKKI
+86 LLAFLIFPFSKSKKI
-101 SIIDIF
+101 TIIDIL
-107 ISLLAAFCCLYI
+107 ISITGALCCLYI
-119 YFFYDQLVYRG
+119 YFFYDQLVDRG
-130 GVLLILSL
+130 GILLKITLDQYT
-138 GENINIPIELI
+138 IPIEII
-149 IGIIGILIL
+149 IGLIGILIL
-158 LEATRRAIGLP
+158 LEATRRVIGIP
-169 LVIIAICFLLF
+169 LVVIAVCFLLF
-180 SYFGKY
+180 SYFGQY

-236 AGGGKY
+236 AGGGQY

-274 SSIANTVTTGTFT
+274 SSVANTVTTGTFT

-308 SVNGQLMPPVMGAA
+308 SVNGQIMPPVMGAA

-333 YFEIVKHAILPAV
+333 YFEVVKHAFLPAI
-346 ISYVALFYISH
+346 ISYIALFYISH

-373 PNLKNTFLAGLHFLI
+373 PNLKNTFFSGLHFLI
-388 PIFVLIY
+388 PIFVLII

-410 ATIALI
+410 ATISLI
-416 SVNLIN
+416 LVNLIN
-422 KLIKQPDLKDGLKI
+422 ILIKQKNFKDALKV
-436 WFNQTIVGFEK
+436 WFNQTIIGFQK
-447 GALNMV
+447 GAINMV
-453 GVGIAIATAGVI
+453 AVGIAIATAGII

-473 LSTNLIIVIESI
+473 LSTNLIIVIESV
-485 AKDNVIILLF
+485 ARDNVIILIL
-495 LTIILCLLL
+495 LTIVLCLLL

-518 SLMAAVLVDVGNA
+518 SLMSMVLVDVGNA
-531 SGFIFPLIAV
+531 SGYVFPLIAV

-566 AISGGDPLRTGVQ
+566 GISGGDPLKTGVQ

-602 IGIENIWHALIVIV
+602 IGIQNIWHGLLVII
-616 TSLTG
+616 TSLIG
-621 ILVFTAATQ
+621 ILVFTSATQ
-630 AWFIAK
+630 MWFFNK
-636 LRWYEIVIFLFISLS
+636 LRWYEIIVFLIIAISLLS
-651 FLAPDFVLNKFYP
+651 PDFALNKFYP
-664 KYNYKEIN
+664 KYEYKDFKN
-672 QIQSLKLDPKKEVR
+672 LHLANLDPNKEVHL
-686 FKVTRLSE
+686 KITRPSE
-694 YGERYKLFVINKNTF
+694 YGERYKLFVIKKNTF
-709 DSNFSLED
+709 KKNFNLKE
-717 YGINLAKQNNK
+717 YGINLVKDEDK
-728 FVVDALKW
+728 LIVDNLKW
-736 NSLAKKHGFE
+736 NGLAKKQGFE
-746 TDDIIKEFK
+746 MGDIISEFK
-755 IENLNRPNK
+755 VENLNRPNK
-764 ALVYP
+764 GIVYP
-769 FALILLLSFGYLNYR
+769 IALLLLFIFGYFNYR
-784 RKEKDENK
+784 RKPTY

>member
-1 MGLFFWNSIL
+1 MS
-11 FFKMNQSIDT
+11 QSFSEKVKDKI
-21 KTKNRI
+21 N
-27 SEDLSPTR
+27 EDLSPTK
-35 NLTGLHLKIV
+35 NLTGLHLKV
-45 GAIAIIWSLFQLWYA
+45 VAAIAIIWSLFQLWYA
-60 SPFPFIFDFGMFKG
+60 SPFPFIFNFGMFKG

-86 TLTFLIFPFSRDKKI
+86 TLAFLIYPFVKGKKI
-101 SIIDIF
+101 SVFDIL
-107 ISLLAAFCCLYI
+107 ISFVGAFSCFYI
-119 YFFYDQLVYRG
+119 YFFYDQLVDRG
-130 GVLLILSL
+130 GVLLSISIGNNFDL
-138 GENINIPIELI
+138 PIELI
-149 IGIIGILIL
+149 IGSLGILIL

-180 SYFGKY
+180 SYFGRY
-186 APDIISHGG
+186 APEIISHGG
-195 LSLKRLVGFQWFD
+195 LSLNRLVGFQWLD

-242 FLNLAFAMVGKM
+242 FLDLAFAMVGKM

-308 SVNGQLMPPVMGAA
+308 SVNGQIMPPVMGAA

-333 YFEIVKHAILPAV
+333 YFEVVKHAFLPAI
-346 ISYVALFYISH
+346 ISYIALFYISH

-368 EEKDV
+368 DDADV
-373 PNLKNTFLAGLHFLI
+373 PNLKKTFLSGLHFLI

-395 LLVYL
+395 MLVYL

-410 ATIALI
+410 ATVSLI
-416 SVNLIN
+416 LVNLVN
-422 KLIKQPDLKDGLKI
+422 LLIKNSFSKDALKI

-453 GVGIAIATAGVI
+453 GVGIAIATAGII

-485 AKDNVIILLF
+485 AKDNVTILLF

-518 SLMAAVLVDVGNA
+518 SLMATVLVDVGNA

-566 AISGGDPLRTGVQ
+566 AISGGDPLKTGLQ

-602 IGIENIWHALIVIV
+602 IGIENIWHALVVII
-616 TSLTG
+616 TSLAG
-621 ILVFTAATQ
+621 ILVFTSATQ
-630 AWFIAK
+630 GWFINK
-636 LRWYEIVIFLFISLS
+636 LKWYEIIVFLIISISLLS
-651 FLAPDFVLNKFYP
+651 PEFVLNKFYP
-664 KYNYKEIN
+664 KYNYQDIN
-672 QIQSLKLDPKKEVR
+672 NINSVILDPKKEVR
-686 FKVTRLSE
+686 FKVTRPSL
-694 YGERYKLFVINKNTF
+694 YGDRYKLFVIDKNTF
-709 DSNFSLED
+709 EEEYNLED
-717 YGINLAKQNNK
+717 YGINLVKENNK
-728 FVVDALKW
+728 IIVDNLKW
-736 NSLAKKHGFE
+736 NGQAKKSGFE
-746 TDDIIKEFK
+746 MGDYISEFK
-755 IENLNRPNK
+755 IENSNRPSK
-764 ALVYP
+764 LFVYP
-769 FALILLLSFGYLNYR
+769 IAILLLLIFGYLNYR
-784 RKEKDENK
+784 RKE

>member
-1 MGLFFWNSIL
+1 MSAD
-11 FFKMNQSIDT
+11 ID
-21 KTKNRI
+21 KKIENKI
-27 SEDLSPTR
+27 KEDLSPTR
-35 NLTGLHLKIV
+35 NLTGFHLKLVAI
-45 GAIAIIWSLFQLWYA
+45 IAITWSLFQLWYA
-60 SPFPFIFDFGMFKG
+60 SPFPFWLNFGMFKG

-86 TLTFLIFPFSRDKKI
+86 LLAFLIFPYAKGKRVNF
-101 SIIDIF
+101 IDIL
-107 ISLLAAFCCLYI
+107 IAIAGAICCLYI
-119 YFFYDQLVYRG
+119 YVFYDQLVDRG
-130 GVLLILSL
+130 GILLKINLSD
-138 GENINIPIELI
+138 NFAIPIELI
-149 IGIIGILIL
+149 LGIIGILIL
-158 LEATRRAIGLP
+158 LEATRRVIGVP
-169 LVIIAICFLLF
+169 LVVIAVCFLLF
-180 SYFGKY
+180 SYFGQY

-242 FLNLAFAMVGKM
+242 FLDLAFAMVGKM

-308 SVNGQLMPPVMGAA
+308 SVNGQIMPPVMGAA

-333 YFEIVKHAILPAV
+333 YFEVVKHAFLPAI
-346 ISYVALFYISH
+346 ISYIALFYISH

-368 EEKDV
+368 DENDIPK
-373 PNLKNTFLAGLHFLI
+373 LKKTFFEGIHFLV

-395 LLVYL
+395 LLVYMRL
-400 RFTASYSIFY
+400 TASYSIFF
-410 ATIALI
+410 ATITLIIVNLLNKIFKEKNFKNALI
-416 SVNLIN
+416 Y
-422 KLIKQPDLKDGLKI
+422 
-436 WFNQTIVGFEK
+436 WYNQTVVGFEK

-453 GVGIAIATAGVI
+453 SVGIAIATAGII

-518 SLMAAVLVDVGNA
+518 SLMATVLVDVGNA

-566 AISGGDPLRTGVQ
+566 AISGGDPLRTGAQ

-588 ILPIVFLFNHELLL
+588 ILPIVFLFNSELLL
-602 IGIENIWHALIVIV
+602 IGIESIWHGLMVIA
-616 TSLTG
+616 TSLIG
-621 ILVFTAATQ
+621 ILVFTSATQ
-630 AWFIAK
+630 GWFINK
-636 LRWYEIVIFLFISLS
+636 LRWYEIIIFLIISISLLS
-651 FLAPDFVLNKFYP
+651 PEFILNKFYP
-664 KYNYKEIN
+664 KYNYLSIEEINKKQFDYNKEIR
-672 QIQSLKLDPKKEVR
+672 IKI
-686 FKVTRLSE
+686 TRLTE
-694 YGERYKLFVINKNTF
+694 YGERYKLFVIEKNSF
-709 DSNFSLED
+709 DENFSLDD
-717 YGINLAKQNNK
+717 YGMSLVVEDNK
-728 FVVDALKW
+728 TIIDTLKW
-736 NSLAKKHGFE
+736 NGIAKKSGL
-746 TDDIIKEFK
+746 DMGDIINEFK
-755 IENLNRPNK
+755 IENQNRPK
-764 ALVYP
+764 KEIIYP
-769 FALILLLSFGYLNYR
+769 IALILLSIFGYLNIR
-784 RKEKDENK
+784 RRI

>member
-1 MGLFFWNSIL
+1 
-11 FFKMNQSIDT
+11 MNQIDN
-21 KTKNRI
+21 KNIENKIR
-27 SEDLSPTR
+27 EDLSPTR
-35 NLTGLHLKIV
+35 NLTGFHLKIV
-45 GAIAIIWSLFQLWYA
+45 ASIAIIWSLFQLWYA
-60 SPFPFIFDFGMFKG
+60 SPFPFWFNIGMFKG

-86 TLTFLIFPFSRDKKI
+86 LLAFLIFPFSKSKKI
-101 SIIDIF
+101 SIIDIL
-107 ISLLAAFCCLYI
+107 ISIIGVLCCLYI
-119 YFFYDQLVYRG
+119 YFFYDQLVDRG
-130 GVLLILSL
+130 GILLKITL
-138 GENINIPIELI
+138 GKYIIPIELI
-149 IGIIGILIL
+149 IGSMGILIL
-158 LEATRRAIGLP
+158 LEATRRVIGIP

-180 SYFGKY
+180 SYFGQY

-236 AGGGKY
+236 AGGGQY

-274 SSIANTVTTGTFT
+274 SSVANTVTTGTFT

-308 SVNGQLMPPVMGAA
+308 SVNGQIMPPVMGAA

-333 YFEIVKHAILPAV
+333 YFEVVKHAFLPAI
-346 ISYVALFYISH
+346 ISYIALFYISH

-373 PNLKNTFLAGLHFLI
+373 PNLKKTFLSGLHFLI
-388 PIFVLIY
+388 PIFVLIF

-416 SVNLIN
+416 LVNLVNI
-422 KLIKQPDLKDGLKI
+422 LIKKANFKDALKV
-436 WFNQTIVGFEK
+436 WFNQTVVGFQK
-447 GALNMV
+447 GAINMV
-453 GVGIAIATAGVI
+453 AVGIAIATAGVI

-473 LSTNLIIVIESI
+473 LSTNLIIVIESV
-485 AKDNVIILLF
+485 AKDNVVILILL
-495 LTIILCLLL
+495 TIVLCLLL

-518 SLMAAVLVDVGNA
+518 SLMSMVLVDVGNA
-531 SGFIFPLIAV
+531 SGYIFPLIAV

-566 AISGGDPLRTGVQ
+566 GISGGDPLKTGVQ

-602 IGIENIWHALIVIV
+602 IGVENIWHALLVII
-616 TSLTG
+616 TSLMG
-621 ILVFTAATQ
+621 ILIFTSATQ
-630 AWFIAK
+630 GWFFNK
-636 LRWYEIVIFLFISLS
+636 LRWYEIIIFLFISIS
-651 FLAPDFVLNKFYP
+651 FLSPEYVLNKFYP
-664 KYNYKEIN
+664 KFEYKDLN
-672 QIQSLKLDPKKEVR
+672 QIHLTDLKKNRDVHIKITR
-686 FKVTRLSE
+686 FSE

-709 DSNFSLED
+709 DQNFNLEKYGLSLIKED
-717 YGINLAKQNNK
+717 NK
-728 FVVDALKW
+728 VIVDNLKW
-736 NSLAKKHGFE
+736 NGLAKKSGFE
-746 TDDIIKEFK
+746 MDDLITELKV
-755 IENLNRPNK
+755 ENLDRPSKNF
-764 ALVYP
+764 VYP
-769 FALILLLSFGYLNYR
+769 IASIIFAIFGYLNFR
-784 RKEKDENK
+784 RSPN